1 MVAAVYEH
9 KGKTR
14 SRGFQVRWKLYFP
27 DGSFANKYKYLPAR
41 QEADSV
47 RRDCDFLEKGSR
59 SGSLSL
65 REVAQ
70 ARRDGYISEQ
80 EARTLTGGKLVADY
94 DLSAVLEAY
103 RKTIAV
109 SHTPVAFEKA
119 FSKAKLI
126 CLWLKKNPIP
136 LLTDSDVK
144 RYVLDRR
151 EGRLQFRNPKTGFAR
166 NGVRPKTVS
175 NEIQIMTGLINEAV
189 KLGMVETNVAR
200 SVSVPVKTSK
210 LRKAFSKSDLDRFLV
225 AIDDNRHLLHGQIY
239 EFVMVALYTGFRRS
253 ELRTLTWDD
262 IDLVNRRISIQAK
275 SLPGEPDF
283 TPKSGTARSKS
294 IADKLYPIISDIER
308 KGQFLFG
315 GAKPYHIDSISQAV
329 RLVMRRA
336 GLPGWSLHNLR
347 HTYGSWLLR
356 KTGGDLKFVQ
366 EELGHLDIST
376 TKNYMHSIES
386 DDQGRDFDY
395 E

>member
-9 KGKTR
+9 KGKIR
-14 SRGFQVRWKLYFP
+14 NRGFQVRWKLYFP
-27 DGSFANKYKYLPAR
+27 DGSCTTKFKYLPTR
-41 QEADSV
+41 PEAEAV
-47 RRDCDFLEKGSR
+47 RRDCDFLENGSR
-59 SGSLSL
+59 SGSLSP

-80 EARTLTGGKLVADY
+80 EARTLSGGKVVADY
-94 DLSAVLEAY
+94 NLTAVLEAY

-119 FSKAKLI
+119 FSKAQI
-126 CLWLKKNPIP
+126 IALWLKKNPIP
-136 LLTDSDVK
+136 LLVESDVK

-151 EGRLQFRNPKTGFAR
+151 EGRIQYRNNKTGFAR
-166 NGVRPKTVS
+166 DGVRPKTVS
-175 NEIQIMTGLINEAV
+175 NEIQIMVGLINEAV
-189 KLGMVETNVAR
+189 KLGMVETNVAK

-210 LRKAFSKSDLDRFLV
+210 LRKALSRSDLMRFMPAV
-225 AIDDNRHLLHGQIY
+225 EANRHLMHGQMY
-239 EFVMVALYTGFRRS
+239 EFIMVALYTGFRRS

-262 IDLVNRRISIQAK
+262 VDLVNHRISVQAK
-275 SLPGEPDF
+275 ALPGEPDF

-294 IADKLYPIISDIER
+294 IADKLYPVIDGIER
-308 KGQFLFG
+308 KGRFLFG
-315 GAKPYHIDSISQAV
+315 GDKPYHIDSISQAV

-336 GLPGWSLHNLR
+336 GLTGWSLHHLR

-366 EELGHLDIST
+366 EDLGHLVLAT
-376 TKNYMHSIES
+376 TQNYMHSIES
-386 DDQGRDFDY
+386 DDQGRSFDY